1 MAESTEKAAK
11 NKKINKLKAADIDTK
26 LNELR
31 TSQGGLKSGYAIPLS
46 HPPAVHLQAFAFY
59 ARIINDLRR

>member
-11 NKKINKLKAADIDTK
+11 NKKINKLSAAEIETK

-31 TSQGGLKSGYAIPLS
+31 TAQGGLRSVYAQML
-46 HPPAVHLQAFAFY
+46 LK
-59 ARIINDLRR
+59 RKKTLGK

>member
-11 NKKINKLKAADIDTK
+11 NKKINRLKAADIDTK

-31 TSQGGLKSGYAIPLS
+31 TSQGGLKSSYAQML
-46 HPPAVHLQAFAFY
+46 LK
-59 ARIINDLRR
+59 RKKTLGK